1 VHLDLDLDLEG
12 RNMPRVL
19 ALSGSLRRD
28 SMNSLLLRTLPALS
42 PVGLKWDTFDGLG
55 DLPIYDQDRDTET
68 PPPPVARLRAAIAA
82 ADGLVIATPEYNHS
96 IPGVLKNAIDWASRP
111 VAAPA
116 LTGKGVGILVATSG
130 RASGFR
136 ALAEATKVLN
146 NLSNIVV
153 PSPELVINTAHTVVG
168 RTPAGEP
175 TLSDPVAARLIRV
188 HLNVLAELLA
198 NDVPRLLLRSIQR
211 HHNEHF
217 AAAG

>member
-1 VHLDLDLDLEG
+1 
-12 RNMPRVL
+12 
-19 ALSGSLRRD
+19 
-28 SMNSLLLRTLPALS
+28 MNSFLLRALPALS
-42 PVGLKWDTFDGLG
+42 PVSLKWDSFDGLG
-55 DLPIYDQDRDTET
+55 DIPIYDQDCDTDT
-68 PPPPVARLRAAIAA
+68 PPASVARLRAAISA

-111 VAAPA
+111 VDAPA
-116 LTGKGVGILVATSG
+116 LTGKGIAVLVATSG

-168 RTPAGEP
+168 CTPSGEP
-175 TLSDPVAARLIRV
+175 ALSDPVAAKLIQV
-188 HLNVLAELLA
+188 QLNVLAELLA

-211 HHNEHF
+211 HHDLQF
-217 AAAG
+217 AAGG